1 MVENITNVTSPSNA
15 SDGLVSTIIYSQEF
29 WIALIVGVV
38 LLVGGI
44 MIKWFFV
51 WRPRRLK
58 KLFDDV
64 KITNN
69 GDTCRYPQ
77 NPSWLKYS
85 QARTY
90 LKIHG
95 AWRLWKKIESAK
107 GYYEEVKKEVKRE
120 LAEIVSR
127 DVWSKVGFDIEPWNG
142 KGNSPLR
149 CYWCDFWD
157 GEYRN
162 YNLVDAIINNS
173 RLEDIIEQ
181 NGAILWILLYGTNTG
196 YIAKTAT
203 RSEREELK
211 RLILAV
217 MTADETIKLVKKVND
232 AKDAEEN
239 VEKAFKKKLA
249 KIVLDLNY
257 MAAAGA

>member
-1 MVENITNVTSPSNA
+1 MVENITNITNVTSASNGFIQ
-15 SDGLVSTIIYSQEF
+15 SMLHSQEF
-29 WIALIVGVV
+29 WIALIVGVA

-51 WRPRRLK
+51 WRPQRLK

-69 GDTCRYPQ
+69 GDTCQYPQ

-85 QARTY
+85 QARTH

-120 LAEIVSR
+120 LAEIVYR

-142 KGNSPLR
+142 KGDIPLR

-162 YNLVDAIINNS
+162 YNLVDAIINKS
-173 RLEDIIEQ
+173 PLEEVEEDIR
-181 NGAILWILLYGTNTG
+181 LYGINTG

-203 RSEREELK
+203 ISEREELK

-217 MTADETIKLVKKVND
+217 MTVDETKKLVKKVND
-232 AKDAEEN
+232 AKDA
-239 VEKAFKKKLA
+239 VEKAEKVFKKKLA
-249 KIVLDLNY
+249 KIVLNLNY
-257 MAAAGA
+257 MAAART